1 MTNAINFNWFYHNNC
16 KEFQGIKNRIWEC
29 NNPTEKQLAE
39 WKAEHSAGYKA
50 TNSYLKWL
58 RQYYDNQQDHWGFQ
72 YDSVPPFTE
81 FVFDELYQTGAGA
94 PWLKG

>member
-1 MTNAINFNWFYHNNC
+1 MSAINFNWFYHNNC

-50 TNSYLKWL
+50 INSYLKMFEARL
-58 RQYYDNQQDHWGFQ
+58 RQPTRPLGVRTRPLGA
-72 YDSVPPFTE
+72 SV
-81 FVFDELYQTGAGA
+81 
-94 PWLKG
+94 